1 MMRNTV
7 LQGNDEAVQN
17 TRVPAETCAT
27 NKVMLFLLRVV
38 VEIISARVMKLENSL
53 AILFLSLRSIFLM
66 PAQF

>member
-1 MMRNTV
+1 FTGERRSDTKH
-7 LQGNDEAVQN
+7 
-17 TRVPAETCAT
+17 TSPPAATCAT

-38 VEIISARVMKLENSL
+38 VQIISAGVMKLENSL

>member
-1 MMRNTV
+1 M
-7 LQGNDEAVQN
+7 QN

-38 VEIISARVMKLENSL
+38 VEIISVRVMKLENSL